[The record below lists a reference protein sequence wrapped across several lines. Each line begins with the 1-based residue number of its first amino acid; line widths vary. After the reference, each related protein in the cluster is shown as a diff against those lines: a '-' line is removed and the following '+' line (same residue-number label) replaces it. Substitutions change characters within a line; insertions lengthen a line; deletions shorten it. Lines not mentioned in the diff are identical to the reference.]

1 MFNRYTGYSRALEA
15 AGITLQPTYHAQ
27 GPMSREGGR
36 QMGLQLFSLP
46 TPPTAVFAFSD
57 VQALGLIEAAREL
70 NLKVPDDLSVIGYD
84 DIDMAYYAQ
93 LTTVRQQLF
102 ESGVQGVELLLE
114 AIEEPGMP
122 PVHRQLTTELIIR
135 QTTAPPRR

>member
-1 MFNRYTGYSRALEA
+1 
-15 AGITLQPTYHAQ
+15 
-27 GPMSREGGR
+27 
-36 QMGLQLFSLP
+36 MGLQLFSLP

-114 AIEEPGMP
+114 AIEKPGMP
-122 PVHRQLTTELIIR
+122 LVHRQLATELVIR